1 MSTTTVEPAPAAA
14 TERLVR
20 ELQERGWE
28 VSSRLRWVAVARR
41 GVEVEEADGATCLE
55 ALVRLAEA
63 LRLEEGARLP

>member
-28 VSSRLRWVAVARR
+28 VSSRMRWVAVARR
-41 GVEVEEADGATCLE
+41 VVEVEEADGATCLE
-55 ALVRLAEA
+55 ALVRLGEA
-63 LRLEEGARLP
+63 VGRGEAPRLP